1 MILYSIFHITKAK
14 QKEKILAKQVGH
26 MSFQGLSDD
35 GTKCSSLPRPGDKKS
50 WPSKPAVSSFLVT
63 RLPSP
68 KSICCLELI
77 RGHCPFCSE
86 DTPLTRGTAF
96 CPIATLTLGTWVI
109 QAGEFLQ
116 WPPWLSIP
124 LMTGSRHCDS
134 HAWHSDLHMQ
144 HENTRPR
151 QQILQWCSL
160 SPPLRANTE
169 IGISISLVF
178 PRRGTERHLF
188 VRS

>member
-14 QKEKILAKQVGH
+14 QKEKILTKQMGH
-26 MSFQGLSDD
+26 IS
-35 GTKCSSLPRPGDKKS
+35 GTLRWWYQMLIPTQARRQES

-77 RGHCPFCSE
+77 RGHCSFCSE

-96 CPIATLTLGTWVI
+96 CPIATLALGNWVI
-109 QAGEFLQ
+109 QAGEFLH

-134 HAWHSDLHMQ
+134 HAWHSDHHPSMRTC
-144 HENTRPR
+144 ERREGRPPVPV
-151 QQILQWCSL
+151 QLQS
-160 SPPLRANTE
+160 SPSVRYLAT
-169 IGISISLVF
+169 STQVF
-178 PRRGTERHLF
+178 PRW
-188 VRS
+188 